1 MKSIKI
7 FSLLLGGILLMSAAK
22 AGDGVMTKE
31 DGMYVVNT
39 TSLGKKVTGYVGSTP
54 LKIFIKKDKIVRVEA
69 LRNQETPKHN
79 ALVKKKMLIKYEG
92 MKVKDVTRQKVDG
105 VTVATYTSNAM
116 KKNVQLGAEY
126 YLKNK

>member
-105 VTVATYTSNAM
+105 VTGATYTSNAM

>member
-92 MKVKDVTRQKVDG
+92 MKVKDVTRQEVDG
-105 VTVATYTSNAM
+105 VTGATYTSNAM